1 MAFCWFKQKT
11 AYDMR
16 ISDWSSDVCSSDLAT
31 HAPVISQAE
40 SRNVGN
46 AGIVIPE
53 RLPRYGIGGVNNAEP
68 VYVVE
73 NPIDLERYRRRVPW
87 RQINRP
93 CQAQFANIRG
103 VAMGEVAIM
112 LLSIAS
118 AIARPVARLRM
129 RRPQIGRTTGGESAC
144 K

>member
-1 MAFCWFKQKT
+1 MLRRPPRSTRTDTLFPYTTLFRSYGLACAGIDGDQPAIGGT
-11 AYDMR
+11 GVDLA
-16 ISDWSSDVCSSDLAT
+16 IPVSDAT

-40 SRNVGN
+40 IRNVGN

-93 CQAQFANIRG
+93 CQAQ
-103 VAMGEVAIM
+103 
-112 LLSIAS
+112 
-118 AIARPVARLRM
+118 
-129 RRPQIGRTTGGESAC
+129 
-144 K
+144 

>member
-1 MAFCWFKQKT
+1 
-11 AYDMR
+11 MR
-16 ISDWSSDVCSSDLAT
+16 FSDWSSDVCSSDL
-31 HAPVISQAE
+31 
-40 SRNVGN
+40 NVGN

-93 CQAQFANIRG
+93 CQAQFANLRG
-103 VAMGEVAIM
+103 VDLGEIAIM

-118 AIARPVARLRM
+118 AIARPVSRLRM
-129 RRPQIGRTTGGESAC
+129 RGPLHGTRQADRRIGNRWFI
-144 K
+144 

>member
-1 MAFCWFKQKT
+1 
-11 AYDMR
+11 MR
-16 ISDWSSDVCSSDLAT
+16 FSDWSSDVCSSDL
-31 HAPVISQAE
+31 
-40 SRNVGN
+40 NVGN

-103 VAMGEVAIM
+103 VDLGEVAIM

-129 RRPQIGRTTGGESAC
+129 RRPPHGRKTSVNLKSRNTQRHQYSGANT
-144 K
+144 

>member
-1 MAFCWFKQKT
+1 
-11 AYDMR
+11 MR
-16 ISDWSSDVCSSDLAT
+16 ISDWSSDVCSSDL
-31 HAPVISQAE
+31 
-40 SRNVGN
+40 
-46 AGIVIPE
+46 
-53 RLPRYGIGGVNNAEP
+53 RYGIGGVNNAEP

-93 CQAQFANIRG
+93 CQAQFDNIRG
-103 VAMGEVAIM
+103 VDLGEVAIM

-129 RRPQIGRTTGGESAC
+129 RRQLHGSKSRDRQSTSL
-144 K
+144 KSSH

>member
-1 MAFCWFKQKT
+1 
-11 AYDMR
+11 MR
-16 ISDWSSDVCSSDLAT
+16 ISDWSSDVCSSDLAGIDGDQPAIGGTGVDLAIPVSDAT

-40 SRNVGN
+40 IRNVGN

-93 CQAQFANIRG
+93 CQAHFANIRD
-103 VAMGEVAIM
+103 VDLCAVDSW
-112 LLSIAS
+112 LLYLAS
-118 AIARPVARLRM
+118 AIARPVE
-129 RRPQIGRTTGGESAC
+129 IGRTPLT
-144 K
+144 

>member
-1 MAFCWFKQKT
+1 ML
-11 AYDMR
+11 R
-16 ISDWSSDVCSSDLAT
+16 R
-31 HAPVISQAE
+31 P
-40 SRNVGN
+40 
-46 AGIVIPE
+46 
-53 RLPRYGIGGVNNAEP
+53 PRSTRTYTLFPYTTLFRSGGVNNAEP

-93 CQAQFANIRG
+93 CQAHFANIRG
-103 VAMGEVAIM
+103 VDLGEVAIM

-129 RRPQIGRTTGGESAC
+129 RRPLHGRKSSVNLRRRSEEHTSELQSLMRTSY
-144 K
+144 